1 MNSIGNLP
9 GKVQILAPITY
20 KALCFCP
27 EIIIHQRY
35 IRGIFESGLYDIL
48 YNLDL

>member
-27 EIIIHQRY
+27 EIVNYTPKIYKRNI
-35 IRGIFESGLYDIL
+35 
-48 YNLDL
+48 